1 MDESRAA
8 LMQQRLFIN
17 RERVRREL
25 IHTRPGETI
34 CLNHEQTDL
43 LLKWIKELETQVKE
57 YEGRSEK
64 HGFKIN

>member
-1 MDESRAA
+1 MDESRAV

-34 CLNHEQTDL
+34 CLNSEQTQL
-43 LLKWIKELETQVKE
+43 LLKWIKELETNIKDL
-57 YEGRSEK
+57 EGRLEK
-64 HGFKIN
+64 HGSEKR